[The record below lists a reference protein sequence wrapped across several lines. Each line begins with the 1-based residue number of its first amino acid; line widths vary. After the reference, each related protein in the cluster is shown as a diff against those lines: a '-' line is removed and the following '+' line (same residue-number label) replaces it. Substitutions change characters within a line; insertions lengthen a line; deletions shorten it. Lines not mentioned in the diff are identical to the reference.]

1 MLGTWLMKQSW
12 EFVFKKTKKGGR
24 NFFLSRGQVWLA
36 HGMPFICQEVIRP
49 RRLHEAALEQPEQTQ
64 VCRCQLW
71 CTMDLEPFPATCW
84 LQNREWGPLV
94 TTMVFSFLWMELGWC
109 RQNADRGSPAWPSV
123 MAIFKFLL
131 LLPLWHQL
139 SSQPWLLGEFS
150 CSSQMCS
157 SLWSLTSFYWSEE
170 SAGVTNPAHLCSLTG
185 FKEGRCFTVELHIR
199 DI

>member
-24 NFFLSRGQVWLA
+24 NFFLSRAQVWLA

-109 RQNADRGSPAWPSV
+109 RQNADGAV
-123 MAIFKFLL
+123 
-131 LLPLWHQL
+131 
-139 SSQPWLLGEFS
+139 LLGHPSWQSSNFS
-150 CSSQMCS
+150 CCS
-157 SLWSLTSFYWSEE
+157 LFDTSWALSPDCWVN
-170 SAGVTNPAHLCSLTG
+170 SPAHLRCVPACDPWLVSTDQRNLQGLPIQLTS
-185 FKEGRCFTVELHIR
+185 VV
-199 DI
+199 